1 MISRRL
7 RDERRREQL
16 ETPQYGWIWKPL
28 AGLAIL
34 VIVVVAGL
42 TIWWSL
48 APSRFD
54 VNAAT
59 LERREAASADA
70 KGAMAVATLAE
81 VVDTLLDKPGGYLRD
96 DILPPGLLMDNMSSW
111 EAGVLSQARLL
122 GAALPKL
129 DAQAGESVA
138 QVNELLQGD
147 DSQWFGTSTGKR
159 LADASTQLD
168 TYLAQFSTQGGSV
181 FDSAGLKPWLESV
194 RDELQRITLRL
205 SASVEDIDSLK
216 EMGISVA
223 DVPQDADVPWY
234 HVDNDFHQARGEA
247 WALIL
252 LLEAVYRDE
261 QGVIAAAGLDNN
273 WQRLLAELERTQR
286 QLWSPVV
293 LRGSGFGIFANY
305 PLTMAHQLSR
315 AGITLDMLIDDM
327 SELPEEPHQ
336 GKPAGQKT
344 TRSFI
349 DEVVT
354 EQKHDQ
360 GSKQDKAADSGQEQA
375 TESEQDE
382 AANAGQEQ
390 AAESEQGKAADPGQE
405 QATESEQDK
414 AANAG
419 QEQAAESEQG
429 KAADPGQ
436 EQAAESEQD
445 KAADSS
451 REQNADSE
459 QGKAADAGQEQGDSD
474 SEKKQGAESEQGKP
488 IMPGEAG
495 EPTSP
500 ESDATPRQD
509 ASEQAE

>member
-34 VIVVVAGL
+34 VIVVMAGL
-42 TIWWSL
+42 AVWWSL

-70 KGAMAVATLAE
+70 KGAMTVATLAE

-96 DILPPGLLMDNMSSW
+96 DILPPGLLMDNMPSW

-122 GAALPKL
+122 SAALPKL

-168 TYLAQFSTQGGSV
+168 TYLTQFSAQGGSS

-223 DVPQDADVPWY
+223 DDVPQDADVSWY
-234 HVDNDFHQARGEA
+234 HVDKDFHQARGQA

-315 AGITLDMLIDDM
+315 AGITLEMLIDDM
-327 SELPEEPHQ
+327 SELPEETHQ

-354 EQKHDQ
+354 EQKQDQ
-360 GSKQDKAADSGQEQA
+360 GSKQDKATD
-375 TESEQDE
+375 
-382 AANAGQEQ
+382 AGQDQ
-390 AAESEQGKAADPGQE
+390 NTD
-405 QATESEQDK
+405 SEQDK
-414 AANAG
+414 AAG
-419 QEQAAESEQG
+419 AEPEQG
-429 KAADPGQ
+429 AD
-436 EQAAESEQD
+436 SRQD
-445 KAADSS
+445 KAA
-451 REQNADSE
+451 
-459 QGKAADAGQEQGDSD
+459 
-474 SEKKQGAESEQGKP
+474 GAESEQGADSGQDKADKAES
-488 IMPGEAG
+488 GEAAPKT
-495 EPTSP
+495 EP
-500 ESDATPRQD
+500 
-509 ASEQAE
+509 